1 MLYETTGCLFF
12 FLANILP
19 RRANVCRKCSSG
31 AEEERSAAAASAL
44 TFGEGGEGVDEAS
57 HVLADAVVGRGYQ
70 MEHTFLWKIAAQMLM
85 TIKHKPH
92 I

>member
-1 MLYETTGCLFF
+1 M
-12 FLANILP
+12 
-19 RRANVCRKCSSG
+19 
-31 AEEERSAAAASAL
+31 AASAL

-57 HVLADAVVGRGYQ
+57 HVLADAVVGCVYQ
-70 MEHTFLWKIAAQMLM
+70 MEHTFLWKIATQMLM